1 MSQAVR
7 TFDPSSV
14 DMDGFQRELKALRD
28 QVDASLGEADKAH
41 LRKIERW
48 GRLATLLGLA
58 TCWLMPNP
66 LSAAALSLGRSTR
79 WLLMHH
85 VGHRGYDRVPG
96 MPVARTSKGFARGG
110 RRFLDWL
117 DWMLP
122 EAWIYEHNVLHH
134 SHTGE
139 EADPDLL
146 ERNAEGTLRNLRRPL
161 FWRSIQLGLLALTWR
176 ASYYAPET
184 LSALRRKGRR
194 NGASLSGA
202 EAWELVLKC
211 YVPYA
216 ALHFV
221 LLPALFLPLGL
232 WAAFSVLCNSVL
244 ADLLTHLHTF
254 LVVGPNHTG
263 KDLYRFDTA
272 PQSRGERYVQQV
284 IGSANYRT
292 GGDFNDFAH
301 LWLNYQI
308 EHHLWPDLPML
319 KYRQVQPRVRELCE
333 KYGVPYVQESVWT
346 RVRKMV
352 EVVLGKASMRRLSPV
367 GAAVSS
373 LPSGVDVGVEEQAAI
388 HPRGVN
394 SA

>member
-1 MSQAVR
+1 
-7 TFDPSSV
+7 
-14 DMDGFQRELKALRD
+14 MDGFQRELKALRE

-48 GRLATLLGLA
+48 GRAATVLGLA
-58 TCWLMPNP
+58 TCWLAPNP

-96 MPVARTSKGFARGG
+96 MSPARTSKGFARGR

-122 EAWIYEHNVLHH
+122 DAWIFEHNVLHH

-146 ERNAEGTLRNLRRPL
+146 ERNAEGTLRNMNRPL
-161 FWRSIQLGLLALTWR
+161 AWRYVQLGLLALTWR

-194 NGASLSGA
+194 HGAALSRA
-202 EAWELVLKC
+202 EKWELLLRC

-216 ALHFV
+216 AFNFV
-221 LLPALFLPLGL
+221 LLPAVFLPLSL

-244 ADLLTHLHTF
+244 ADLLTNLHTF

-263 KDLYRFDTA
+263 EDLYRFDTA
-272 PQSRGERYVQQV
+272 PQDRGARYVQQV
-284 IGSANYRT
+284 IGSVNYRT
-292 GGDFNDFAH
+292 GGDLNDFAH

-308 EHHLWPDLPML
+308 EHHIWPDLPML
-319 KYRQVQPRVRELCE
+319 KYREVQPKVRELCA

-352 EVVLGKASMRRLSPV
+352 DVVLGKASMRRLGGGTV
-367 GAAVSS
+367 GSAFSS
-373 LPSGVDVGVEEQAAI
+373 GEDASVDEQA
-388 HPRGVN
+388 PLYPQSVN

>member
-1 MSQAVR
+1 MPHPER
-7 TFDPSSV
+7 FFDPSTV
-14 DMDGFQRELKALRD
+14 DLDGFQRELKALREEL
-28 QVDASLGEADKAH
+28 DASLGEADAAH

-58 TCWLMPNP
+58 TCWLVPNP
-66 LSAAALSLGRSTR
+66 VSAAALSLGRSTR

-96 MPVARTSKGFARGG
+96 LPAARTSKAFARGG
-110 RRFLDWL
+110 RRWLDWL

-122 EAWIYEHNVLHH
+122 DAWIFEHNVLHH

-146 ERNAEGTLRNLRRPL
+146 ERNAEGTLRDTRRPL
-161 FWRSIQLGLLALTWR
+161 VLRYLLLGLLALTWR

-194 NGASLSGA
+194 QGSSLSWA
-202 EAWELVLKC
+202 ERWELVSRC
-211 YVPYA
+211 YAPYA
-216 ALHFV
+216 VFHFV

-244 ADLLTHLHTF
+244 ADLLTNLHTF

-263 KDLYRFDTA
+263 EDLYRFDTS
-272 PQSRGERYVQQV
+272 PESRGARYVQQV
-284 IGSANYRT
+284 VGSANYRT
-292 GGDFNDFAH
+292 GGDLNDFAH

-319 KYRQVQPRVRELCE
+319 KYREAQPKVRALCE
-333 KYGVPYVQESVWT
+333 RYGVPYVQESVWT

-352 EVVLGKASMRRLSPV
+352 DVVIGKASMRRMAPLAT
-367 GAAVSS
+367 GQIAAQ
-373 LPSGVDVGVEEQAAI
+373 E
-388 HPRGVN
+388 
-394 SA
+394 

>member
-1 MSQAVR
+1 MPQHAR
-7 TFDPSSV
+7 FFDPSTV
-14 DMDGFQRELKALRD
+14 DMDGFQRELKALREEL
-28 QVDASLGEADKAH
+28 DASLGEPDAAH

-58 TCWLMPNP
+58 TCWLAPNP
-66 LSAAALSLGRSTR
+66 FSAAALSLGRSTR

-96 MPVARTSKGFARGG
+96 MPVARTSKAFARGG
-110 RRFLDWL
+110 RRWLDWL

-122 EAWIYEHNVLHH
+122 DAWVFEHNVLHH

-146 ERNAEGTLRNLRRPL
+146 ERNAEGTLRDTRKPL
-161 FWRSIQLGLLALTWR
+161 AFRYLQLGLLALTWR

-194 NGASLSGA
+194 QGASLSRA
-202 EAWELVLKC
+202 ELWELVTRC

-216 ALHFV
+216 VFYFV
-221 LLPALFLPLGL
+221 LLPAVFLPLGL

-244 ADLLTHLHTF
+244 ADLLTNLHTF

-263 KDLYRFDTA
+263 EDLYRFDA
-272 PQSRGERYVQQV
+272 PPEGRGARSVQQV

-292 GGDFNDFAH
+292 GGDLNDFAH

-319 KYRQVQPRVRELCE
+319 KYREAQPKVRALCE
-333 KYGVPYVQESVWT
+333 RYGVPYVQESVWT

-352 EVVLGKASMRRLSPV
+352 DVVVGKVSMRRLAPV
-367 GAAVSS
+367 ATGQIAAQ
-373 LPSGVDVGVEEQAAI
+373 E
-388 HPRGVN
+388 
-394 SA
+394 

>member
-1 MSQAVR
+1 MSQAPR
-7 TFDPSSV
+7 AFDPSTV
-14 DMDGFQRELKALRD
+14 DLESFHRELKSLRE
-28 QVDASLGEADKAH
+28 QMDASLGEADAAH

-48 GRLATLLGLA
+48 GRLSTLVGVA
-58 TCWLMPNP
+58 TCWLAPNP

-96 MPVARTSKGFARGG
+96 VPVSRTGKGFARGK
-110 RRFLDWL
+110 RRFVDWL

-122 EAWIYEHNVLHH
+122 EAWIFEHNVLHH

-146 ERNAEGTLRNLRRPL
+146 ERNAEGALRGSRWPL
-161 FWRSIQLGLLALTWR
+161 AVRYVLLGLLAFTWR

-194 NGASLSGA
+194 QGASLSRA
-202 EAWELVLKC
+202 EIWELVVRC
-211 YVPYA
+211 YAPYA
-216 ALHFV
+216 GFYFV
-221 LLPALFLPLGL
+221 LFPALFLPLGL

-244 ADLLTHLHTF
+244 ADLLTNLHTF

-263 KDLYRFDTA
+263 EDLYRFDA
-272 PQSRGERYVQQV
+272 PPESRGARFMQQV
-284 IGSANYRT
+284 VGSANYRT
-292 GGDFNDFAH
+292 GGDLNDFAH

-319 KYRQVQPRVRELCE
+319 KYREVQPKVKALCE

-352 EVVLGKASMRRLSPV
+352 DVVLGKASMRRL
-367 GAAVSS
+367 GTGSS
-373 LPSGVDVGVEEQAAI
+373 EARTEDSERNLFLADA
-388 HPRGVN
+388 
-394 SA
+394 

>member
-1 MSQAVR
+1 MAPSHRA
-7 TFDPSSV
+7 FDPSTV
-14 DMDGFQRELKALRD
+14 DVDAFQRELKALREEMD
-28 QVDASLGEADKAH
+28 VSLGEADAAH

-48 GRLATLLGLA
+48 GRLATLLGVA
-58 TCWLMPNP
+58 TCWLAPNP
-66 LSAAALSLGRSTR
+66 VSAAALSLGRSTR

-96 MPVARTSKGFARGG
+96 MPVARTGKGFARGG

-122 EAWIYEHNVLHH
+122 EAWIFEHNVLHH

-139 EADPDLL
+139 ETDPDLL
-146 ERNAEGTLRNLRRPL
+146 ERNAEGTLRDARRPL
-161 FWRSIQLGLLALTWR
+161 ALRYLLLGLLALTWR

-194 NGASLSGA
+194 EGSSLTRA
-202 EAWELVLKC
+202 ELWELVTKC
-211 YVPYA
+211 YAPYA
-216 ALHFV
+216 AFHFL
-221 LLPALFLPLGL
+221 LLPAVFLPLGL

-244 ADLLTHLHTF
+244 ADVLTSLHTF

-263 KDLYRFDTA
+263 EDLYRFDA
-272 PQSRGERYVQQV
+272 PPESRGARYVQQV
-284 IGSANYRT
+284 VGSANYRT
-292 GGDFNDFAH
+292 GGDLNDFAH

-319 KYRQVQPRVRELCE
+319 KYREVQPKVRALCE

-352 EVVLGKASMRRLSPV
+352 DVVLGKTSMRRLPPGRVVSV
-367 GAAVSS
+367 SISTEGSEGETASLAAVST
-373 LPSGVDVGVEEQAAI
+373 VA
-388 HPRGVN
+388 R
-394 SA
+394 

>member
-1 MSQAVR
+1 MSPSQSA
-7 TFDPSSV
+7 FDPSTV
-14 DMDGFQRELKALRD
+14 DMEAFQRELKALREEL
-28 QVDASLGEADKAH
+28 DASLGEADAAH

-48 GRLATLLGLA
+48 GRVATLLGVATSWLA
-58 TCWLMPNP
+58 PNP

-96 MPVARTSKGFARGG
+96 VPAARTSKGFARGG

-117 DWMLP
+117 DWMMP
-122 EAWIYEHNVLHH
+122 EAWIFEHNVLHH

-146 ERNAEGTLRNLRRPL
+146 ERNAEGTLRDTRRPL
-161 FWRSIQLGLLALTWR
+161 GLRYLLLGVLALTWR

-194 NGASLSGA
+194 EGASLTRA
-202 EAWELVLKC
+202 ERWELVLKC
-211 YVPYA
+211 YAPYA
-216 ALHFV
+216 AFHF
-221 LLPALFLPLGL
+221 LLFPALFLPLGV

-244 ADLLTHLHTF
+244 ADLLTNLHTF

-263 KDLYRFDTA
+263 EDLYRFDA
-272 PQSRGERYVQQV
+272 SPESRGARFVQQV
-284 IGSANYRT
+284 VGSANYRT
-292 GGDFNDFAH
+292 GGDLNDFAH

-308 EHHLWPDLPML
+308 EHHIWPDLPML
-319 KYRQVQPRVRELCE
+319 KYREAQPKVRALCE

-352 EVVLGKASMRRLSPV
+352 DVVVGKASMRRLAPV
-367 GAAVSS
+367 REPAPFPEARAV
-373 LPSGVDVGVEEQAAI
+373 A
-388 HPRGVN
+388 R
-394 SA
+394 

>member
-48 GRLATLLGLA
+48 GRVATVLGLA
-58 TCWLMPNP
+58 TCWLAPNP

-96 MPVARTSKGFARGG
+96 MAPARTSKGFARGH

-117 DWMLP
+117 DWMMP
-122 EAWIYEHNVLHH
+122 DAWVFEHNVLHH

-146 ERNAEGTLRNLRRPL
+146 ERNAEGTLRDMSRPL
-161 FWRSIQLGLLALTWR
+161 AWRYVQLGLLALTWR

-184 LSALRRKGRR
+184 MSALRRKGRR
-194 NGASLSGA
+194 HGASLSRA
-202 EAWELVLKC
+202 EKWELLLKC

-216 ALHFV
+216 AFNFV
-221 LLPALFLPLGL
+221 LLPALFLPLSP
-232 WAAFSVLCNSVL
+232 WAAFSVLCNSLL
-244 ADLLTHLHTF
+244 ADLLTNLHTF

-263 KDLYRFDTA
+263 EDLYRFDTA
-272 PQSRGERYVQQV
+272 PEGRGARYVQQV

-292 GGDFNDFAH
+292 GGDLNDFAH

-308 EHHLWPDLPML
+308 EHHIWPDLPML
-319 KYRQVQPRVRELCE
+319 KYREVQPKVRELCA

-352 EVVLGKASMRRLSPV
+352 DVVLGKSSMRRL
-367 GAAVSS
+367 GGEMAA
-373 LPSGVDVGVEEQAAI
+373 VEEQAPLYPQSA
-388 HPRGVN
+388 N